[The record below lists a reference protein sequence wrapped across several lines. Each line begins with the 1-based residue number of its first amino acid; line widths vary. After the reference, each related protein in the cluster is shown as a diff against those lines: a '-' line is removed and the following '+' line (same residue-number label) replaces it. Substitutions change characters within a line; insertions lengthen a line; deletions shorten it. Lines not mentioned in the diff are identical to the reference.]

1 MPEELL
7 CRIERLAA
15 DAAGS
20 GSVKVTANGEGYYAI
35 ERIAADGTRAAFP
48 PVWIDPAS
56 GDGQIRDKLAREFAQ
71 ALHPESAP
79 DDVSVP
85 NLETEG
91 RLR

>member
-7 CRIERLAA
+7 SRIERLAA

-20 GSVKVTANGEGYYAI
+20 GTVKVTANGEGYYTI
-35 ERIAADGTRAAFP
+35 EHIAAEGTRATFP

-56 GDGQIRDKLAREFAQ
+56 GDGKIREKLARAFAQ

-85 NLETEG
+85 GLQTQG